1 MRRILNAALVLGG
14 SFVGVT
20 ASPSTSPAKIDA
32 TENHLI
38 VHGL

>member
-1 MRRILNAALVLGG
+1 MLTAALILGG
-14 SFVGVT
+14 GFVGVT
-20 ASPSTSPAKIDA
+20 ASPSTSPAKTDA